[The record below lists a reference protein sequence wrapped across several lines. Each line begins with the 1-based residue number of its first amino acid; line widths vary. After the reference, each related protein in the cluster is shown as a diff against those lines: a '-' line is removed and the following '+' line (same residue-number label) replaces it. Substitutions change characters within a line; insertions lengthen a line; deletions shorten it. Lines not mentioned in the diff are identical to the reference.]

1 MSVPAAPQ
9 AIAQPTTPF
18 YTFLKR
24 FGSLAA
30 TAYVVNGLFHLF
42 LKTSLSATAGVI
54 IPFVLLEEHV
64 LVNLYMAFKNR
75 HKIEGRWSLSSTEKR
90 VLAIALVA
98 VNIIL
103 CTSMI
108 NVFSTP
114 VFYRA
119 LPLSWET
126 GIKLATVNIAFDL
139 FTTY

>member
-1 MSVPAAPQ
+1 MSVPAVPQ
-9 AIAQPTTPF
+9 AVVQPTTPF

-54 IPFVLLEEHV
+54 VPLVLLEEHV
-64 LVNLYMAFKNR
+64 LINLYLAFKNR
-75 HKIEGRWSLSSTEKR
+75 NEEDQWSLSSTEKR

-108 NVFSTP
+108 NVFSTF

>member
-1 MSVPAAPQ
+1 MSVPDAPQ
-9 AIAQPTTPF
+9 AAVQPTTPF

-54 IPFVLLEEHV
+54 VPLVLLEEHV
-64 LVNLYMAFKNR
+64 LINLYLAFKNR
-75 HKIEGRWSLSSTEKR
+75 NEEDQWSLSSTEKR

-108 NVFSTP
+108 NVFSAP